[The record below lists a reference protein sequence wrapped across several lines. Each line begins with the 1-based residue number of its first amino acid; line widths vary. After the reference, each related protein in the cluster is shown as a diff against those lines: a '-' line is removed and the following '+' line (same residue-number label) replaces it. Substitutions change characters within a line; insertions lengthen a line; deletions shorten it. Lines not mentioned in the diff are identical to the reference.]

1 MKLFVGIFLR
11 LLKIRDKLLG
21 GYMKKFIYFV
31 LFFMVSL
38 SLFAQ
43 EKYDWLIKHN
53 WFLETELFD
62 RNEPYPV
69 IFRKLEVLPN
79 ITMYHRRLRKERFSL
94 EYQTNQTDKLF
105 IVEDT
110 LYNGVYDVE
119 FNDKYTS
126 LRLVKDKIGYGT
138 QDRVGK
144 QENKNYPLVGIW
156 GELPR
161 LSEYRIVDPKDCF
174 IYIEIEKQFSP
185 WVIRKGTYLLKQI
198 DEKTF
203 ETVSSF
209 PDGRLKLTVENEKR
223 IILTPLFTLP
233 KDERGRVDPL
243 IIRRFP

>member
-1 MKLFVGIFLR
+1 
-11 LLKIRDKLLG
+11 
-21 GYMKKFIYFV
+21 MKKFIYFV

-38 SLFAQ
+38 SLFAE
-43 EKYDWLIKHN
+43 EKYDWLINHN

-69 IFRKLEVLPN
+69 IFRKLETLPG
-79 ITMYHRRLRKERFSL
+79 ITMYQERLRKELFSL
-94 EYQTNQTDKLF
+94 VYQTDQPNKLF

-110 LYNGVYDVE
+110 LSKGVYDVE

-126 LRLVKDKIGYGT
+126 LRLVKGRVGYGR

-156 GELPR
+156 GELPF
-161 LSEYRIVDPKDCF
+161 LTEYRIVDSKDCF
-174 IYIEIEKQFSP
+174 VYMEIEKQFTP
-185 WVIRKGTYLLKQI
+185 WAIRKGTYLLKQI
-198 DEKTF
+198 NEKTF
-203 ETVSSF
+203 ETMSSF
-209 PDGRLKLTVENEKR
+209 PDGRLRLTVENEKR

-233 KDERGRVDPL
+233 KDERGRLDPL

>member
-1 MKLFVGIFLR
+1 
-11 LLKIRDKLLG
+11 
-21 GYMKKFIYFV
+21 MKKLIIFT
-31 LFFMVSL
+31 LFFTVSL

-43 EKYDWLIKHN
+43 EKYDWLIKNN

-69 IFRKLEVLPN
+69 IFRKLEVLSS
-79 ITMYHRRLRKERFSL
+79 ITMYQRRLRKERFSL
-94 EYQTNQTDKLF
+94 EYQTDQPNKLF
-105 IVEDT
+105 ILKNT
-110 LYNGVYDVE
+110 LSEGVFDVE

-144 QENKNYPLVGIW
+144 QENQNYPLVGIW

-174 IYIEIEKQFSP
+174 IYMEIENQFP
-185 WVIRKGTYLLKQI
+185 TWAIREGTYLLKQI
-198 DEKTF
+198 NEKTF

-209 PDGRLKLTVENEKR
+209 PDGRLRLTIENEKR
-223 IILTPLFTLP
+223 IVLTPLFTLP
-233 KDERGRVDPL
+233 KDERGRLDPL